1 MSITA
6 VGPAARLDGPLPQV
20 RPQGLLALPGVL
32 QPLEDLHLFGGAVL
46 WGYPEA
52 TPGLWD
58 PCLTGTFRTK
68 SATTTMRTPRFD
80 AFVAHVP
87 ITCSTLSLGDPEEF
101 AMRAEAVLDAT
112 LSYAIEKAL
121 AQGVP
126 NGGNAFFG
134 DTHLTQLGGGAVLPE
149 TGIAFLENAIGQ
161 TGRGGILHLTPGVVG
176 KVGFN
181 LIREYDPDGVENSG
195 DEYLCT
201 ANGTPVSA
209 GAGYIGSAPAGKT
222 PSDPSTGV
230 DWCFA
235 TGPVHVYLG

>member
-1 MSITA
+1 
-6 VGPAARLDGPLPQV
+6 
-20 RPQGLLALPGVL
+20 
-32 QPLEDLHLFGGAVL
+32 
-46 WGYPEA
+46 
-52 TPGLWD
+52 
-58 PCLTGTFRTK
+58 
-68 SATTTMRTPRFD
+68 MRTPRFD

-235 TGPVHVYLG
+235 TGPVHVYLGEMALLPEETSAAIDRAQNVVTYRAERAALAVWDGALQSGALVDWTP